1 MRAGI
6 LKHWVNLQ
14 SHEDVQDPVTGD
26 ITEVWTTQASVW
38 AEVAPLSGRE
48 FIAANAIQSE
58 IRARITIRYREDV
71 TSDWR
76 ILFRNKIYNIA
87 AILPD
92 MWSGLD
98 YLTLP
103 CTEGVNDG

>member
-6 LKHWVNLQ
+6 LKHWVELQ
-14 SHEDVQDPVTGD
+14 SHEEIQDPVTGE
-26 ITEVWTTQASVW
+26 ITLIWQTQASVW

-58 IRARITIRYREDV
+58 ITVRITLRYRNDIN
-71 TSDWR
+71 SDWR
-76 ILFRNKIYNIA
+76 ILFRGDIYNIA

-92 MWSGLD
+92 LWSGLD
-98 YLTLP
+98 YITLP
-103 CTEGVNDG
+103 CTQGVNNG

>member
-6 LKHWVNLQ
+6 LKHKIDLQ
-14 SHEDVQDPVTGD
+14 SHEDVQDPVTGE
-26 ITEVWTTQASVW
+26 ITEIWETQASVW

-58 IRARITIRYREDV
+58 IRVRITIRYRDDV
-71 TSDWR
+71 NSDWR
-76 ILFRNKIYNIA
+76 ILFRGQIYNIA

-92 MWSGLD
+92 LWSGLD

-103 CTEGVNDG
+103 CTEGVNNG

>member
-6 LKHWVNLQ
+6 LKHWIELQ
-14 SHEDVQDPVTGD
+14 SHTLIQDPITGD

-48 FIAANAIQSE
+48 FIAANAVQSE
-58 IRARITIRYREDV
+58 VRARITLRYRDDV
-71 TSDWR
+71 DSDWR
-76 ILFRNKIYNIA
+76 ISFRGKIYNIE

-92 MWSGLD
+92 LWSGLD
-98 YLTLP
+98 YMTLP
-103 CTEGVNDG
+103 CSEGLNDG

>member
-6 LKHWVNLQ
+6 LKHYVALQ
-14 SHEDVQDPVTGD
+14 EHHDVWDPITGD
-26 ITEVWTTQASVW
+26 ISLIWETMEEVW

-48 FIAANAIQSE
+48 FIAANATQSE
-58 IRARITIRYREDV
+58 VIARITIRYREDI

-76 ILFRNKIYNIA
+76 ILFRDKIYNIE

-92 MWSGLD
+92 MLSGLD

-103 CTEGVNDG
+103 CSQGVNDG